1 VETDIARVLK
11 ASHIIAPAVA
21 LIATVFWNVW
31 QWRAVA
37 EQEQQVD
44 TLRGRIT
51 EALTHPAV
59 VSSMKRSHVSKTKPL
74 TSSGAIDWKDFSAR
88 LTAMDGDG
96 IAADDLRA
104 MADIQ
109 ERISAMTRDELI
121 AALAEVASLDLDEE
135 EKASL
140 EEMLTEP
147 LIEKDPQYAL
157 ERYAERIKNDDD
169 AVGWQLS
176 SALEGWAKTDPVAAT
191 RWMDSQ
197 IAAGLFDS
205 KSLDGRSQTRME
217 FEAALVGQLL
227 GADPAAAQNRI
238 AALPEDQRR
247 EALEQVAFSELSPA
261 EQKLYAEMI
270 RGLVPQDERA
280 GSFTHAISELIPD
293 GGYDRVSSFLD
304 DIQATPEERSVSA
317 REAANAQLEGIATDR
332 AVTRADVD
340 AMRQWLQSEAPGTV
354 DRVTGEALG
363 DASQEDGEFGFE
375 QASALALEYH
385 RKSGNDDV
393 LVAFLESFA
402 ARSNL
407 QQALHLADKITDPK
421 RRQEII
427 DTLQ

>member
-1 VETDIARVLK
+1 VLK

-21 LIATVFWNVW
+21 LVATVFWNVS
-31 QWRAVA
+31 QWRAVST
-37 EQEQQVD
+37 QQQQVD
-44 TLRGRIT
+44 TLRGRIA
-51 EALTHPAV
+51 EARAHPAG
-59 VSSMKRSHVSKTKPL
+59 VSATKRSQISKTKTLPA
-74 TSSGAIDWKDFSAR
+74 SGAIDWKDFSAR
-88 LTAMDGDG
+88 LLGLDEEGG
-96 IAADDLRA
+96 GAADDLRA

-109 ERISAMTRDELI
+109 SRISAMSRDELI
-121 AALAEVASLDLDEE
+121 AALAEIASLDMDAE

-140 EEMLTEP
+140 EEMLMEP

-157 ERYAERIKNDDD
+157 EKYADRIKDDD
-169 AVGWQLS
+169 DSVGWQLS
-176 SALEGWAKTDPVAAT
+176 SALTGWAKKDPAAAT

-205 KSLDGRSQTRME
+205 KSLDGHSQTRME

-227 GADPAAAQNRI
+227 GSDPAAAQNRI

-247 EALEQVAFSELSPA
+247 EALEQISFSELSPA

-270 RGLVPQDERA
+270 RGFVPQDERA
-280 GSFTHAISELIPD
+280 GSFTHVISELIPD

-304 DIQATPEERSVSA
+304 DIQATPEEREVSA
-317 REAANAQLEGIATDR
+317 REAANAQLEEIATDR

-340 AMRQWLQSEAPGTV
+340 AMRQWLESEAPGTV

-363 DASQEDGEFGFE
+363 DAAQEEGEFGFE
-375 QASALALEYH
+375 QASALALEYQ
-385 RKSGNDDV
+385 RKSGNDEV
-393 LVAFLESFA
+393 LVSFLESFA

-407 QQALHLADKITDPK
+407 EQALHLADKITDPK

-427 DTLQ
+427 ESLQ

>member
-1 VETDIARVLK
+1 MLK

-21 LIATVFWNVW
+21 LVATVFWNVS
-31 QWRAVA
+31 QWRAVSD
-37 EQEQQVD
+37 QQQQVD
-44 TLRGRIT
+44 TLRGRIA
-51 EALTHPAV
+51 EARAHPAG
-59 VSSMKRSHVSKTKPL
+59 SSSTKRSHVSKTKPL
-74 TSSGAIDWKDFSAR
+74 TASGAIDWKDFSAR
-88 LTAMDGDG
+88 MTAMDDEG
-96 IAADDLRA
+96 AADDLRA
-104 MADIQ
+104 VADIQ

-121 AALAEVASLDLDEE
+121 AALAEVASLDMDAE
-135 EKASL
+135 EKAAL
-140 EEMLTEP
+140 EEMLVGP

-157 ERYAERIKNDDD
+157 EKYADRIRNDDD

-176 SALEGWAKTDPVAAT
+176 SALEGWAKMDPVAAT

-205 KSLDGRSQTRME
+205 KSLDGHSQTRME

-227 GADPAAAQNRI
+227 GSDPASAQQRI

-247 EALEQVAFSELSPA
+247 EALEQISFSELSP
-261 EQKLYAEMI
+261 EGQKLYAEMI

-280 GSFTHAISELIPD
+280 GSFTHVISELIPD
-293 GGYDRVSSFLD
+293 GGFERVSTFLD

-340 AMRQWLQSEAPGTV
+340 AMRQWLEGEAPGTV

-363 DASQEDGEFGFE
+363 DAAQEDGEFGFE
-375 QASALALEYH
+375 QASALALEFH

-393 LVAFLESFA
+393 LMAFLESFA

-407 QQALHLADKITDPK
+407 EQALHLADKITDPK

-427 DTLQ
+427 ESLK

>member
-1 VETDIARVLK
+1 MLK

-21 LIATVFWNVW
+21 LVATVFWNVS
-31 QWRAVA
+31 QWRAVSD
-37 EQEQQVD
+37 QQQQVD
-44 TLRGRIT
+44 TLRGRIA
-51 EALTHPAV
+51 EARAHPAGA
-59 VSSMKRSHVSKTKPL
+59 SSTKRSHVSKTKPL
-74 TSSGAIDWKDFSAR
+74 TASGAIDWKDFSAR
-88 LTAMDGDG
+88 MTAMDDEG
-96 IAADDLRA
+96 AADDLRA
-104 MADIQ
+104 VADIQ

-121 AALAEVASLDLDEE
+121 AALAEVASLDMDAEE
-135 EKASL
+135 RAAL
-140 EEMLTEP
+140 EEMLVGP

-157 ERYAERIKNDDD
+157 EKYADRIRNDDD

-176 SALEGWAKTDPVAAT
+176 SALEGWAKMDPVAAT

-205 KSLDGRSQTRME
+205 KSLDGHSQTRME

-227 GADPAAAQNRI
+227 GSDPASAQQRI

-247 EALEQVAFSELSPA
+247 EALEQISFSELSP
-261 EQKLYAEMI
+261 EGQKLYAEMI

-280 GSFTHAISELIPD
+280 GSFTHVISELIPD
-293 GGYDRVSSFLD
+293 GGFERVSTFLD

-340 AMRQWLQSEAPGTV
+340 AMRQWLEGEAPGTV

-363 DASQEDGEFGFE
+363 DAAQEDGEFGFE
-375 QASALALEYH
+375 QASALALEFH

-393 LVAFLESFA
+393 LMAFLESFA

-407 QQALHLADKITDPK
+407 EQALHLADKITDPK

-427 DTLQ
+427 ESLK